1 MKDKKAK
8 SESGQ
13 KWWSKGSQKYNT
25 VLFVPPTPGGKL
37 ASALK
42 ERINQLCSNSKIKIK
57 ILETAGTK
65 VNNLISRKD
74 PFPTNDCISPH
85 CPLCK
90 DTMFSETGPKS
101 EFRVGCSTP
110 NVGYRIV
117 CLNCQK
123 LGLKA
128 AYEGET
134 GKPVKVRFKRHL
146 DDLKRKNESSPLHK
160 HTILKHPEENPKFM
174 FSVTSKFRDPLTR
187 QVNEGVRIANF
198 SGDLILNSKSE
209 WNHPPTNR
217 VSVTRH
223 GQINR
228 LSQMVEV
235 NQNETSRRAS
245 SPEE

>member
-1 MKDKKAK
+1 
-8 SESGQ
+8 
-13 KWWSKGSQKYNT
+13 
-25 VLFVPPTPGGKL
+25 
-37 ASALK
+37 
-42 ERINQLCSNSKIKIK
+42 
-57 ILETAGTK
+57 
-65 VNNLISRKD
+65 
-74 PFPTNDCISPH
+74 
-85 CPLCK
+85 
-90 DTMFSETGPKS
+90 MFSETGPKS

-245 SPEE
+245 SPEEGGMASETLTL